1 MARIYTKGGDKG
13 ETSLS
18 NGQRVSK
25 SAPRVC
31 LYGEVDELNSCLGL
45 ANSMMEEPVQMV
57 LTLQSRLFDLGAMLA
72 NPDAEQSG
80 SCLDVDYLEA
90 EIDKMAADLPEL
102 KNFIMPAGCS
112 AASAFHVARSVCRR
126 VERSAVNE
134 DCSDE
139 VIKFLNR
146 ISDYL
151 FTVARFV
158 NSKKGVEDIEWKKQS
173 HAR

>member
-1 MARIYTKGGDKG
+1 MARIYTKSGDKG

-45 ANSMMEEPVQMV
+45 ANSMMKEPVQMV
-57 LTLQSRLFDLGAMLA
+57 IALQSRLFDLGAMLA
-72 NPDAEQSG
+72 NPDVEQSG
-80 SCLDVDYLEA
+80 SCLDVDSMEV
-90 EIDKMAADLPEL
+90 EIDKMTEDLPEL
-102 KNFIMPAGCS
+102 KNFILPVGCS
-112 AASAFHVARSVCRR
+112 AASAFHLARSVCRR
-126 VERSAVNE
+126 VERYAVNE

-151 FTVARFV
+151 FTLARFV
-158 NSKKGVEDIEWKKQS
+158 NRQNGVGDTVWKKQS
-173 HAR
+173 HDR